1 MMSLSEAAR
10 ATAQSKSTIRRAVK
24 AGRLSATRT
33 DTGEFQ
39 VDPAELH
46 QVFPIERHR
55 NASVKRGAVG
65 TLRSEAE
72 MAGLI
77 GMAELLRDELAAVC
91 KDRDAWR
98 SQAERLLLTQS
109 TTTPADLWA
118 TALRQS
124 AQRQLRPL
132 RASGQDC
139 FFPAFFKRR

>member
-1 MMSLSEAAR
+1 MMNLSEAAR

-33 DTGEFQ
+33 DTREFQ

-46 QVFPIERHR
+46 QVIPIERIR
-55 NASVKRGAVG
+55 NASVKLGAVRV
-65 TLRSEAE
+65 TTAAE
-72 MAGLI
+72 IAGLK
-77 GMAELLRDELAAVC
+77 GQAELLRDELAAVC

-109 TTTPADLWA
+109 TTTPPDLWV

-124 AQRQLRPL
+124 AQRTITTTTSER
-132 RASGQDC
+132 SGL
-139 FFPAFFKRR
+139 FLSGLF

>member
-1 MMSLSEAAR
+1 MMNLSEAAR

-39 VDPAELH
+39 VDPAGLH
-46 QVFPIERHR
+46 QVFPIERLR
-55 NASVKRGAVG
+55 NASVKRGAVRVA
-65 TLRSEAE
+65 TLEAE
-72 MAGLI
+72 IAGLK
-77 GMAELLRDELAAVC
+77 GMAELLREELAAVC

-109 TTTPADLWA
+109 TTTPPDLWA

-124 AQRQLRPL
+124 AQRTTTTTTSER
-132 RASGQDC
+132 SGL
-139 FFPAFFKRR
+139 FLSGLF